1 MNKINGNASSED
13 NYTTAYSLNDETI
26 GAILGLIERFSDIAV
41 GQGQALSLDIAML
54 KGVVTCEA
62 DALLYEL
69 FDALDAAGSESYNTG
84 FKDGVDYTENTTYT
98 YEEGFNE
105 GYDRGR
111 IEGYDDGY
119 EKGYALGKCR
129 VNWKCPTC
137 SDGEASEAGEAGEA
151 TDETES

>member
-1 MNKINGNASSED
+1 MNKINGNASNASSED

-26 GAILGLIERFSDIAV
+26 GAILGLIEKFSDIAV

-111 IEGYDDGY
+111 IEGTYTYEEGFNEGYDRGHIEGYDDGY
-119 EKGYALGKCR
+119 EKGYALGKG
-129 VNWKCPTC
+129 VQ
-137 SDGEASEAGEAGEA
+137 
-151 TDETES
+151 